1 MGSPQARWVHE
12 VIRPSTVRGQ
22 GKGCVESREGTLTRY
37 PRQPSEAERAVPAL
51 TLPLPSGDTWTR
63 ADYEA
68 LPEDLP
74 VRVSLIHGELVVNPR
89 PRPIHQ
95 RIARRLA
102 TRLEDA
108 APDVWQ
114 VDTDVD
120 VLLDDDEVEP
130 VEIAPDIV
138 VYSSDHDPYERPIL
152 AHQVA
157 LVVEVVSPS
166 TKRKDRRV
174 QPTLYAEAGIRHYW
188 RVETDQTAPAFA
200 VYTYEL
206 DDATGGYVATGVHHD
221 RITATLPFDLD
232 IQLKAVR
239 ER

>member
-1 MGSPQARWVHE
+1 MP
-12 VIRPSTVRGQ
+12 
-22 GKGCVESREGTLTRY
+22 
-37 PRQPSEAERAVPAL
+37 AV

-74 VRVSLIHGELVVNPR
+74 ARVGLVHGELVVNPR
-89 PRPIHQ
+89 PRPIHR

-108 APDVWQ
+108 APDALQ

-120 VLLDDDEVEP
+120 VLLDDDEMEP

-138 VYSSDHDPYERPIL
+138 VYSSRHDPYERPIPADL
-152 AHQVA
+152 VV

-174 QPTLYAEAGIRHYW
+174 QPGLYADAEIRHYW
-188 RVETDQTAPAFA
+188 RVETDHTAPAFA
-200 VYTYEL
+200 IYTYEL
-206 DDATGGYVATGVHHD
+206 DDATGGYIATGVHHD
-221 RITATLPFDLD
+221 RITVTLPFSLD
-232 IQLKAVR
+232 MDLKAVR
-239 ER
+239 E

>member
-1 MGSPQARWVHE
+1 MP
-12 VIRPSTVRGQ
+12 T
-22 GKGCVESREGTLTRY
+22 
-37 PRQPSEAERAVPAL
+37 L
-51 TLPLPSGDTWTR
+51 TLPLPSGGTWTR

-74 VRVSLIHGELVVNPR
+74 VRVSLIHGALVVAPR
-89 PRPIHQ
+89 PRPLHQ

-108 APDVWQ
+108 APDAWQ
-114 VDTDVD
+114 VDTAVD
-120 VLLDDDEVEP
+120 VLLDDDEVEA

-166 TKRKDRRV
+166 TRHRDRRV
-174 QPTLYAEAGIRHYW
+174 QPALYAEAGIRHYW

-206 DDATGGYVATGVHHD
+206 GDATGGYVATGVHHD
-221 RITATLPFDLD
+221 RITATLPFALD
-232 IQLKAVR
+232 IELKAVR

>member
-1 MGSPQARWVHE
+1 MH
-12 VIRPSTVRGQ
+12 
-22 GKGCVESREGTLTRY
+22 
-37 PRQPSEAERAVPAL
+37 AL

-102 TRLEDA
+102 TCIEDA
-108 APDVWQ
+108 APEAWQ
-114 VDTDVD
+114 VDMDVD
-120 VLLDDDEVEP
+120 VLLDDDELEP
-130 VEIAPDIV
+130 SEIAPDIV
-138 VYSSDHDPYERPIL
+138 VYSAEHDLYERPIPADL
-152 AHQVA
+152 VA

-166 TKRKDRRV
+166 TNRRGRRI
-174 QPTLYAEAGIRHYW
+174 QPTLYAEAQIRHYW

-200 VYTYEL
+200 IYTYEL
-206 DDATGGYVATGVHHD
+206 DDATGEYVATGVHHD
-221 RITATLPFDLD
+221 RLTTTVPFDLD
-232 IQLKAVR
+232 VELKTVR
-239 ER
+239 EP

>member
-1 MGSPQARWVHE
+1 MH
-12 VIRPSTVRGQ
+12 
-22 GKGCVESREGTLTRY
+22 
-37 PRQPSEAERAVPAL
+37 AL

-74 VRVSLIHGELVVNPR
+74 VRVSLVHGELVVRPR

-102 TRLEDA
+102 TRIEDA
-108 APDVWQ
+108 APDAWQ

-138 VYSSDHDPYERPIL
+138 VYSAAHDVYERPIPAESVVL
-152 AHQVA
+152 VA
-157 LVVEVVSPS
+157 EVVSPS
-166 TKRKDRRV
+166 TKRKDRRT
-174 QPTLYAEAGIRHYW
+174 QPALYAEAGSRHYW

-221 RITATLPFDLD
+221 RITLAVPFALD
-232 IQLKAVR
+232 IELKAVR

>member
-1 MGSPQARWVHE
+1 MH
-12 VIRPSTVRGQ
+12 
-22 GKGCVESREGTLTRY
+22 
-37 PRQPSEAERAVPAL
+37 AL

-74 VRVSLIHGELVVNPR
+74 VRVSLIHGELVVSPR

-102 TRLEDA
+102 TRIEDVTPA
-108 APDVWQ
+108 AWQ
-114 VDTDVD
+114 VDMDVD
-120 VLLDDDEVEP
+120 VLLDDDELEP

-138 VYSSDHDPYERPIL
+138 VYSAKHDPYERPIPVGL
-152 AHQVA
+152 VA
-157 LVVEVVSPS
+157 LVAEVVSPS

-174 QPTLYAEAGIRHYW
+174 HPSLYAEAGIRDYW

-200 VYTYEL
+200 IYTYEL
-206 DDATGGYVATGVHHD
+206 DDATGQYVATGVHHD
-221 RITATLPFDLD
+221 RIAVTSPFALD
-232 IQLKAVR
+232 IELKVIR

>member
-1 MGSPQARWVHE
+1 M
-12 VIRPSTVRGQ
+12 
-22 GKGCVESREGTLTRY
+22 
-37 PRQPSEAERAVPAL
+37 PAL

-102 TRLEDA
+102 TRLEGA
-108 APDVWQ
+108 APDAWQ

-120 VLLDDDEVEP
+120 VLLDDDEVEA

-138 VYSSDHDPYERPIL
+138 VYSSAHDPYERPIL
-152 AHQVA
+152 AEMVS
-157 LVVEVVSPS
+157 LIVEVVSPS

-174 QPTLYAEAGIRHYW
+174 QPALYADAQIRHYW
-188 RVETDQTAPAFA
+188 RVKTDQTAPAFA
-200 VYTYEL
+200 IYTYEL
-206 DDATGGYVATGVHHD
+206 DDATGEYIATGVHHD
-221 RITATLPFDLD
+221 RITTTLPFHLD
-232 IQLKAVR
+232 IELKAVR
-239 ER
+239 E

>member
-1 MGSPQARWVHE
+1 MTS
-12 VIRPSTVRGQ
+12 
-22 GKGCVESREGTLTRY
+22 
-37 PRQPSEAERAVPAL
+37 L
-51 TLPLPSGDTWTR
+51 TLPLPSGDGWTR

-74 VRVSLIHGELVVNPR
+74 VRVSLVHGELVVNPR

-102 TRLEDA
+102 TSIEDA
-108 APDVWQ
+108 APPAWQ

-138 VYSSDHDPYERPIL
+138 VYSSDHDPYERPIS
-152 AHQVA
+152 ADEVT

-200 VYTYEL
+200 IYTYEL

-221 RITATLPFDLD
+221 RITKTLPFALD
-232 IQLKAVR
+232 IELKAVR

>member
-1 MGSPQARWVHE
+1 M
-12 VIRPSTVRGQ
+12 PSKT
-22 GKGCVESREGTLTRY
+22 
-37 PRQPSEAERAVPAL
+37 P
-51 TLPLPSGDTWTR
+51 PLQSGDTWTR

-74 VRVSLIHGELVVNPR
+74 VRVSLVHGELVVSPH
-89 PRPIHQ
+89 PRPIYQ

-102 TRLEDA
+102 TRIEDA
-108 APDVWQ
+108 APDAWQ

-138 VYSSDHDPYERPIL
+138 VYSTEHDPYDRPIHAESVTL
-152 AHQVA
+152 VA
-157 LVVEVVSPS
+157 EVVSPS
-166 TKRKDRRV
+166 TKRKDRRM
-174 QPTLYAEAGIRHYW
+174 QPALYAAAGIRHYW

-206 DDATGGYVATGVHHD
+206 DDFSGAYVATGVHHD
-221 RITATLPFDLD
+221 RITAPQPFALD
-232 IQLKAVR
+232 IDLKSVR

>member
-1 MGSPQARWVHE
+1 M
-12 VIRPSTVRGQ
+12 
-22 GKGCVESREGTLTRY
+22 
-37 PRQPSEAERAVPAL
+37 PAL

-102 TRLEDA
+102 TRVEDA
-108 APDVWQ
+108 APIGWQ

-120 VLLDDDEVEP
+120 VLLDDDEIEP

-138 VYSSDHDPYERPIL
+138 VYSSDHDPYERPIAAGL
-152 AHQVA
+152 VT

-166 TKRKDRRV
+166 TKRKDRRI

-200 VYTYEL
+200 IYTYEL
-206 DDATGGYVATGVHHD
+206 DDATGRYVATGVHHE
-221 RITATLPFDLD
+221 RVTVTVPFEVD
-232 IQLKAVR
+232 IELKGVR
-239 ER
+239 EP